1 MTVQSVNDAPSITEG
16 ASKAVTMS
24 EDGSPTPFSLTLNA
38 TDVEGDT
45 LTWSIDGA
53 GASQGAAGIIAPATG
68 NSTGVIYTPN
78 ANYFGSD
85 SFVVKVVDGNGG
97 SDTITVNVTIEP
109 VNDAPSFTKGPD
121 QSVAV
126 NSGQKVVSS
135 WATAIS
141 PGPSNESNQN
151 VSFVVSNNN
160 SSLFSA
166 QPAVSSV
173 GQLTFTPASGQS
185 GSATVTVYIR
195 DDGGTANGGTNR
207 SGNQT
212 FAIYVSSADLSLTKI
227 ADVNSASPGDVIVYT
242 LTAKNIGNKNATGV
256 SIREVVPVGSTFESA
271 GSDAGWSCS
280 TGDPAG
286 TNCDF
291 SIGSLD
297 QNATRN
303 IAFAV
308 RVDNPLTMDLAAI
321 SNRAEISSSSAD
333 QNANNNVATDST
345 PIRRSVSVSAA
356 KVAALW
362 IDADGSNLPSPGDTV
377 RYTVTVSQFGN
388 APAVGVVLSDTLD
401 SNTELVNGSVTT
413 TSGVVD
419 EGNQPGDSSV
429 SVAIPTIGAGAV
441 VYITYD
447 VLIDNPLPPG
457 VSEIVNQ
464 AFVVGRD
471 FPTVPSDDP
480 ALPGSADPTVLSLD
494 AKPVL
499 SASKIFAFDPD
510 ADEDGIGSP
519 GDTLA
524 YTVTVTNSGN
534 QSATSVV
541 MNDVVDKNTTLI
553 VGSVTTSQGTIAL
566 GNGAGDSSV
575 QVNLGTLAG
584 GGGTAEVSFKV
595 RINDSISA
603 DAKAIL
609 NQAVIASAEL
619 PDLLSDDPNFG
630 GDQDPTRTNIS
641 AGVSV
646 LASLTVFLYDDKN
659 GNNMAEQ
666 GEELLYVV
674 EIVNAG
680 ARAASGVVYENLLG
694 PQVSTV
700 GDTVRSDMGQVIE
713 GNVSGSHRVAVELGN
728 LPGGK
733 QTYISYSV
741 TINNALGLPDLP
753 TAGQSTARL
762 LTNQGTVRYTDGES
776 GQVVEILTDDPNQ
789 TGDEDKTAVIVHSSD
804 VIFLPSIFR

>member
-1 MTVQSVNDAPSITEG
+1 M
-16 ASKAVTMS
+16 
-24 EDGSPTPFSLTLNA
+24 
-38 TDVEGDT
+38 
-45 LTWSIDGA
+45 
-53 GASQGAAGIIAPATG
+53 
-68 NSTGVIYTPN
+68 
-78 ANYFGSD
+78 
-85 SFVVKVVDGNGG
+85 VDGNGG

-141 PGPSNESNQN
+141 PGPSNEFNQN

-242 LTAKNIGNKNATGV
+242 LTAKNIGNKNASGV
-256 SIREVVPVGSTFESA
+256 SIREVVPIGSTFDSA

-297 QNATRN
+297 QNTTRN

-464 AFVVGRD
+464 AFVVG
-471 FPTVPSDDP
+471 
-480 ALPGSADPTVLSLD
+480 
-494 AKPVL
+494 
-499 SASKIFAFDPD
+499 
-510 ADEDGIGSP
+510 
-519 GDTLA
+519 
-524 YTVTVTNSGN
+524 
-534 QSATSVV
+534 
-541 MNDVVDKNTTLI
+541 
-553 VGSVTTSQGTIAL
+553 
-566 GNGAGDSSV
+566 
-575 QVNLGTLAG
+575 
-584 GGGTAEVSFKV
+584 
-595 RINDSISA
+595 
-603 DAKAIL
+603 
-609 NQAVIASAEL
+609 
-619 PDLLSDDPNFG
+619 
-630 GDQDPTRTNIS
+630 
-641 AGVSV
+641 
-646 LASLTVFLYDDKN
+646 
-659 GNNMAEQ
+659 
-666 GEELLYVV
+666 
-674 EIVNAG
+674 
-680 ARAASGVVYENLLG
+680 
-694 PQVSTV
+694 
-700 GDTVRSDMGQVIE
+700 
-713 GNVSGSHRVAVELGN
+713 H
-728 LPGGK
+728 
-733 QTYISYSV
+733 
-741 TINNALGLPDLP
+741 DLP
-753 TAGQSTARL
+753 HRSQR
-762 LTNQGTVRYTDGES
+762 
-776 GQVVEILTDDPNQ
+776 
-789 TGDEDKTAVIVHSSD
+789 
-804 VIFLPSIFR
+804 